1 MLEALSQ
8 GSTTRMWY
16 GGERWDMTGCPYVVL
31 SVAWREPY
39 SRLGLGLCFLGCA
52 TGAELCWAFP
62 SPHPAFAGESS
73 PQSHHS
79 WTIPF
84 ELNKPSLLK
93 SWWPQAFN

>member
-16 GGERWDMTGCPYVVL
+16 GGERWDMTGCPYVIL

-62 SPHPAFAGESS
+62 SPYPALLAN
-73 PQSHHS
+73 PSHKATTLGLFPLS
-79 WTIPF
+79 
-84 ELNKPSLLK
+84 
-93 SWWPQAFN
+93 